1 MNNEQEKIDRE
12 NTNNSDET
20 TDVTR
25 SQNREAVAD
34 AAEHPARLYDNMG
47 KEGTQKSVS
56 DSTGSH
62 REGNYEKNEQKDKS
76 TDLSQ
81 KK

>member
-1 MNNEQEKIDRE
+1 MNNQKESKDQE
-12 NTNNSDET
+12 NLHQTDET

-34 AAEHPARLYDNMG
+34 AAEHPARATDSPGSQQQVAM
-47 KEGTQKSVS
+47 

-62 REGNYEKNEQKDKS
+62 REGNYDKNEPKDKS
-76 TDLSQ
+76 TELGQ